1 MIKTDD
7 FESLKMIK
15 HRNFFKESLKFNNL
29 LNLDDETL
37 LTRIHMN
44 YRLAYLRDTAIG
56 RFIEEMTIKHIN
68 IMIHFNNSEIV
79 QYFLNQKFLLK
90 KVVDNML
97 SEKLNEKYD
106 AVLFLVEL
114 IQCCKDLIQTRFY
127 FYECLC
133 DLNIIEAIEQIL
145 VDITNYTEY
154 NKYFENLKEDKLSPK
169 DLSQEVDPLP
179 DKIKINSIEI
189 LINIISV
196 VPSKLLF

>member
-1 MIKTDD
+1 
-7 FESLKMIK
+7 MIK
-15 HRNFFKESLKFNNL
+15 HRNFFKESLKFNNFL
-29 LNLDDETL
+29 SLDDPTL

-56 RFIEEMTIKHIN
+56 RFIEEITIKHIN

-79 QYFLNQKFLLK
+79 QYFLNQKLLLK
-90 KVVDNML
+90 KVIDNMFSDEL
-97 SEKLNEKYD
+97 IIQNE

-133 DLNIIEAIEQIL
+133 DLNIVEAIEQIL
-145 VDITNYTEY
+145 VKITHYTEY
-154 NKYFENLKEDKLSPK
+154 NKYLESLKQDKLSELHPE
-169 DLSQEVDPLP
+169 DLSHEDDPLLE
-179 DKIKINSIEI
+179 KLKINSIEI

-196 VPSKLLF
+196 VPSKLL

>member
-1 MIKTDD
+1 
-7 FESLKMIK
+7 MIK

-29 LNLDDETL
+29 LNIDDETL

-79 QYFLNQKFLLK
+79 QYFLNQKYLLK

-169 DLSQEVDPLP
+169 DLNQEVDPLP
-179 DKIKINSIEI
+179 EKIKINSIEI

-196 VPSKLLF
+196 VPSKFLF